1 MKSFNKE
8 RLINNI
14 YFLAK
19 LKNIK
24 IGDLENSI
32 YVSTGY
38 FSRYKKSSKEASMS
52 VDTLCLISNKLDVS
66 LDILLF
72 SDLSTISASET
83 QTFSYLS
90 SFIKL
95 TENKI
100 LKWKKITDNKNIEN
114 YENSL
119 FLNKIDIPLFEY
131 EKLEDK
137 LLISYKSFYDDL
149 IYEINFPLFVLEKET
164 STLFLTSINNN
175 DNETIYELYLY
186 LDGEIKNIYRAS
198 KYGNLELNQLLENL
212 YKCCNKYSN
221 ETNYDDETINE
232 INSILNNLY

>member
-24 IGDLENSI
+24 IGDLENGI

-38 FSRYKKSSKEASMS
+38 FSRYKKSSKDSSMS

-72 SDLSTISASET
+72 SNLSNLTASET

-100 LKWKKITDNKNIEN
+100 FKWEKLTHNNIIEN
-114 YENSL
+114 YENSS
-119 FLNKIDIPLFEY
+119 FLNKMDIPLLEY

-149 IYEINFPLFVLEKET
+149 KYEINFPLFVLEKET
-164 STLFLTSINNN
+164 STLYLTSINNK
-175 DNETIYELYLY
+175 DNETIYEFYLY
-186 LDGEIKNIYRAS
+186 LDGEIKNIYRTS
-198 KYGNLELNQLLENL
+198 KYSNQELNQLLENL
-212 YKCCNKYSN
+212 YNCCTKYSN
-221 ETNYDDETINE
+221 EVNYDDETINE
-232 INSILNNLY
+232 INNILNNLY